1 MEVGVIYLVILV
13 TYVYSIYNME
23 VGVIYLVISDMYT
36 PFTTW
41 R

>member
-1 MEVGVIYLVILV
+1 MEVGVIYLV

-23 VGVIYLVISDMYT
+23 VGVIYLVILVMYT
-36 PFTTW
+36 PYTTW